1 MSSKFLNGS
10 FSGDITALTNGTT
23 SLYLKSLRI
32 NDLEANKDVLSD
44 QNKFLTTGAG
54 AEYVTNPYTGTLQVS
69 DLKTDT
75 INSLNTSITNL
86 ETKTQNIDLLNTDN
100 IKTTFNQNL
109 LVDEIETKQ
118 IYAKDNTGLKL
129 NGDFKTGANN
139 DTYIRMDGT
148 DINIEANSDITIKTT
163 DFIIL
168 DGRVSCETDITTEK
182 TIFTQDKELVSKLYV
197 DTSISN
203 IPSVDLTNLNTKTQN
218 ITSAD
223 ATQTTV
229 AQTLNLTSFAKYQ
242 NFNYSAET
250 GINTLAPIDY
260 VNTKTTPL
268 ETKTQNMT
276 ADANLTSFSRPIE
289 VNTITGTDGNSE
301 VIMGD
306 GFITLDAP
314 DTYTKNIK
322 PTFTGVSDIGTGA
335 LKYRDVYCDSIN
347 STAVTISNTGLI
359 SGVLDPVSAQ
369 DAATKVYVD
378 DQNPFDTTIANV
390 EPLNELVSTYGSP
403 SVCIGVRKLVSTY
416 TGSCFNVTDA
426 LSVTINIGFDANGIA
441 DYTAFSALTAPVYI
455 NTWYDQSGN
464 NHNFTGAI
472 ATIAKPALTFTTV
485 NGRNNPSV
493 VFNGSKFSYSNQL
506 DLGLQ
511 NASHTSIFS
520 MKSNSGAIQFLSGSG
535 VDAQKNEILLNS
547 AAGLTV
553 FDDSYAPPTQVANIG
568 SAGNYTNNSWHTLVG
583 GSNGNFATCRAD
595 LLTDSV
601 ASESAIQNTTA
612 LVHYLG
618 IRDFT
623 SIYPLDG
630 EMSEFVVFPND
641 WITNDT
647 VYVNYHTNNTEFHTL
662 GYNNAISAEFKPIK
676 NIMDPQDPQDAT
688 TKAYVDNK
696 VLTGTVAI
704 TDATWNGNTWY
715 SYTGTVTGALI
726 GDVVNVNPGISVI
739 LAVTGTAN
747 ARWDFFASCAT
758 NDVVTVFTRVS
769 GFINVPINSPFK
781 VSVCR

>member
-1 MSSKFLNGS
+1 MNIDGVE
-10 FSGDITALTNGTT
+10 SGGGDTTVIEADIT
-23 SLYLKSLRI
+23 
-32 NDLEANKDVLSD
+32 DLE
-44 QNKFLTTGAG
+44 
-54 AEYVTNPYTGTLQVS
+54 
-69 DLKTDT
+69 
-75 INSLNTSITNL
+75 
-86 ETKTQNIDLLNTDN
+86 
-100 IKTTFNQNL
+100 
-109 LVDEIETKQ
+109 
-118 IYAKDNTGLKL
+118 
-129 NGDFKTGANN
+129 
-139 DTYIRMDGT
+139 
-148 DINIEANSDITIKTT
+148 
-163 DFIIL
+163 
-168 DGRVSCETDITTEK
+168 
-182 TIFTQDKELVSKLYV
+182 
-197 DTSISN
+197 
-203 IPSVDLTNLNTKTQN
+203 TKTQN

-242 NFNYSAET
+242 SFNYSEEA

-268 ETKTQNMT
+268 EIKTQNIT
-276 ADANLTSFSRPIE
+276 ADGNLTSFSQPIE

-306 GFITLDAP
+306 AFITLDAP

-347 STAVTISNTGLI
+347 TTAATISNTGLI

-369 DAATKVYVD
+369 DAATKAYVD

-426 LSVTINIGFDANGIA
+426 LSATINIGFDANGIA

-535 VDAQKNEILLNS
+535 VDAQKNEILLNNS
-547 AAGLTV
+547 VGLTV

-618 IRDFT
+618 IRNFT
-623 SIYPLDG
+623 SNYPLDG

-676 NIMDPQDPQDAT
+676 NIMNPQDPQDAAT
-688 TKAYVDNK
+688 KAYTDTKLALTGGTMTGEIAMGTSKITGLGDPTNPQDAATKAYVDNK

-704 TDATWNGNTWY
+704 TDAAWNANTWY

-726 GDVVNVNPGISVI
+726 DDVVNVNPGTSVVS
-739 LAVTGTAN
+739 AVTGTAN
-747 ARWDFFASCAT
+747 ASWDMFAGCAT

-769 GFINVPINSPFK
+769 GYITVPSSSPFK

>member
-1 MSSKFLNGS
+1 MSDKFLNTGGGGNANISNGS
-10 FSGDITALTNGTT
+10 ANIFAATLGADNLEPSKAIKTN
-23 SLYLKSLRI
+23 SVKQLIS
-32 NDLEANKDVLSD
+32 
-44 QNKFLTTGAG
+44 
-54 AEYVTNPYTGTLQVS
+54 
-69 DLKTDT
+69 
-75 INSLNTSITNL
+75 TNL
-86 ETKTQNIDLLNTDN
+86 EIADINNLQSELNATIQNPFVGTLEAT
-100 IKTTFNQNL
+100 
-109 LVDEIETKQ
+109 
-118 IYAKDNTGLKL
+118 
-129 NGDFKTGANN
+129 DFKSDNHASV
-139 DTYIRMDGT
+139 DT
-148 DINIEANSDITIKTT
+148 DI
-163 DFIIL
+163 
-168 DGRVSCETDITTEK
+168 
-182 TIFTQDKELVSKLYV
+182 
-197 DTSISN
+197 
-203 IPSVDLTNLNTKTQN
+203 TNLNTKTQN

-229 AQTLNLTSFAKYQ
+229 DQTLNLTSFAKYQ
-242 NFNYSAET
+242 GFDYSAET

-260 VNTKTTPL
+260 VNTKTDPL
-268 ETKTQNMT
+268 ETKTQNIT
-276 ADANLTSFSRPIE
+276 ATANLTSFSEPIE

-306 GFITLDAP
+306 AFITLDAP

-347 STAVTISNTGLI
+347 TTVATISNTGLI

-369 DAATKVYVD
+369 DAATKAYVDGYDDLAKLNLTGGTMSGAIAMGTQKITGLGDPTNLQDAATKAYVD

-535 VDAQKNEILLNS
+535 VDAQKNEILLNNS
-547 AAGLTV
+547 VGLTV

-618 IRDFT
+618 IRNFT
-623 SIYPLDG
+623 SNYPLDG

-676 NIMDPQDPQDAT
+676 NIMNPQDPQDAA

-715 SYTGTVTGALI
+715 LYTGTVTGALI
-726 GDVVNVNPGISVI
+726 GNVVNVNPGVSVI
-739 LAVTGTAN
+739 SAVTGTAN
-747 ARWDFFASCAT
+747 ASWDMFASCAT

-769 GFINVPINSPFK
+769 GYVTVPINSPFK